1 MTTSEISLKKIACFI
16 FIFVVILPLLPI
28 GCSKPI
34 SNERAAQ
41 IAKTKFEEYCQKEG
55 IEITRFAKPNISSD
69 KKHPWIYEYVSSG
82 SPKHNLLIYID
93 PYGKTEMHRIIE

>member
-1 MTTSEISLKKIACFI
+1 MLASTIRLKKIAFLI
-16 FIFVVILPLLPI
+16 IIFVIISPLLPI

-34 SNERAAQ
+34 SKEEADQ
-41 IAKTKFEEYCQKEG
+41 IAKTKLEEYCKKEG

-82 SPKHNLLIYID
+82 FPKHILLIYID
-93 PYGKTEMHRIIE
+93 RYGKTEMARMIE